1 MTGDIT
7 GDGVTEPIL
16 EVQDL
21 VKRFGGIMATDHL
34 SLTVGK
40 GRTHAVIGP
49 NGAGKTTLI
58 GQLTGE
64 ITPDSGRV
72 LFEGQDIA
80 DVPAHQRPHLGVA
93 RSFQITSIFPSFTV
107 IDNVSLA
114 VQSHQGHSFRFWK
127 NAAKDPLLTMPA
139 MDRLAQVGLDHRA
152 ETLAANLAHGEKRQL
167 EIAMALATRP
177 RLLLL
182 DEPMA
187 GMGTNESA
195 RMVALLKKLHG
206 SVSILLIE
214 HDMEAIWALA
224 DDVTVMVYGR
234 AIASGPP
241 SEIRSDKAVQEA
253 YLGGEGAL

>member
-1 MTGDIT
+1 MTE
-7 GDGVTEPIL
+7 EPIL

-21 VKRFGGIMATDHL
+21 VKRFGGITATDHL

-64 ITPDSGRV
+64 IKPDSGRI
-72 LFEGQDIA
+72 LFEGNDIVG
-80 DVPAHQRPHLGVA
+80 VPAHKRPHLGVA
-93 RSFQITSIFPSFTV
+93 RSFQITSIFPSFSV

-114 VQSHQGHSFRFWK
+114 VQAHQGHSFRFWR
-127 NAAKDPLLTMPA
+127 NAAIDPLLTMPA
-139 MDRLAQVGLDHRA
+139 MDRLVQVGLDHRA

-187 GMGTNESA
+187 GMGTTESA
-195 RMVALLKKLHG
+195 RIVSLLKRLRG

-214 HDMEAIWALA
+214 HDMDTIWALA
-224 DDVTVMVYGR
+224 DDVTVLVYGR

-241 SEIRSDKAVQEA
+241 SEIRNDKAVQEA